1 MASSPTAA
9 TSYPVRILRPPTFSP
24 WRLFSQLA
32 VLVQYWDLL
41 LTLSLH
47 RIKVRYKQSALGW
60 GWALAQPVAL
70 MLIYTVIFSVVTRMP
85 SEGAPYSVFVFAAL
99 LPWTFF
105 STAMNSASNSLVAH
119 NYLITKVYFPREILP
134 LTYLVVALFDF
145 LAAGAV
151 LAAMMVY
158 HGIVPTV
165 HILWVV
171 PIMAVALIFVLG
183 LALLFSA
190 VQVSFRDIGLALPLL
205 LQVWTFASPVVYP
218 LSAVPERYRTWY
230 LLNPMA
236 GVVENFRR
244 VVLQGTAPDLHS
256 LGIAAGIS
264 ALLLPLAYGYFKHR
278 ESTIA
283 DTI

>member
-9 TSYPVRILRPPTFSP
+9 NSYPVRILRPPAFSP
-24 WRLFSQLA
+24 WRVFLQLA
-32 VLVQYWDLL
+32 VLAQYWDLL

-60 GWALAQPVAL
+60 GWAVAQPVAL
-70 MLIYTVIFSVVTRMP
+70 MLVYTVIFSMVTRMP
-85 SEGAPYSVFVFAAL
+85 SEGTPYSVFVFAAL

-105 STAMNSASNSLVAH
+105 STAVNSASNSLVAH
-119 NYLITKVYFPREILP
+119 NHLITKVYFPREILP

-145 LAAGAV
+145 LAASAV
-151 LAAMMVY
+151 LAAMMAY
-158 HGIVPTV
+158 HGIVPTF
-165 HILWVV
+165 HILWVIPV
-171 PIMAVALIFVLG
+171 MAIALIFVLG
-183 LALLFSA
+183 MALLLSA

-218 LSAVPERYRTWY
+218 LSAVPERYRAWY

-256 LGIAAGIS
+256 LGIAAAIS